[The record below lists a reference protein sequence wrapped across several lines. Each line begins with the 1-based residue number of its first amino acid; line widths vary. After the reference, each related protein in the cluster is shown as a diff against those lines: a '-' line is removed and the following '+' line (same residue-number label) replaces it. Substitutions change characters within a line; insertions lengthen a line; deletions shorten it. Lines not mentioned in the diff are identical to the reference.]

1 MKIPKGMTEKEVLEI
16 INKVASRYAH
26 KFRFG
31 YFEADDIRQEAVII
45 AMEALER
52 YEEGR
57 PLENFL
63 AVHVK
68 NRLNNFKRDKYYR
81 QSKVDSNAQ
90 EKHNNS
96 KKFLMEPLDISNI
109 RDEKEDN
116 MRVEDDFVIDFE
128 QQEVLRIID
137 QNLDVSLRSD
147 YLRIK
152 DGVYVPKPRR
162 KQIYEEIDTILR
174 ENGYEEG
181 QIF

>member
-68 NRLNNFKRDKYYR
+68 NRLNNFKRDKYLTGE
-81 QSKVDSNAQ
+81 SLK
-90 EKHNNS
+90 
-96 KKFLMEPLDISNI
+96 
-109 RDEKEDN
+109 
-116 MRVEDDFVIDFE
+116 
-128 QQEVLRIID
+128 
-137 QNLDVSLRSD
+137 VSLPS
-147 YLRIK
+147 
-152 DGVYVPKPRR
+152 V
-162 KQIYEEIDTILR
+162 
-174 ENGYEEG
+174 N
-181 QIF
+181 

>member
-1 MKIPKGMTEKEVLEI
+1 
-16 INKVASRYAH
+16 
-26 KFRFG
+26 
-31 YFEADDIRQEAVII
+31 
-45 AMEALER
+45 
-52 YEEGR
+52 
-57 PLENFL
+57 
-63 AVHVK
+63 
-68 NRLNNFKRDKYYR
+68 
-81 QSKVDSNAQ
+81 
-90 EKHNNS
+90 
-96 KKFLMEPLDISNI
+96 MEPLDISNI

-137 QNLDVSLRSD
+137 KNLDVSLRSD

-162 KQIYEEIDTILR
+162 KQIYEEIDLILR

>member
-1 MKIPKGMTEKEVLEI
+1 MKIPNGMTENEVLEI

-81 QSKVDSNAQ
+81 QSKVDSNTQ

-162 KQIYEEIDTILR
+162 KQIYEEIDMILR

>member
-1 MKIPKGMTEKEVLEI
+1 MKIPKGMTESEVLEVI
-16 INKVASRYAH
+16 DKIADRYAY

-31 YFEADDIRQEAVII
+31 YFEADDIRQEAKII
-45 AMEALER
+45 AMDALER

-81 QSKVDSNAQ
+81 QTKVDSNTQ

-96 KKFLMEPLDISNI
+96 KKHLMEPLDINNI
-109 RDEKEDN
+109 RDENEEN
-116 MRVEDDFVIDFE
+116 MRINDTFVDDFD
-128 QQEVLRIID
+128 QQEIFDIINE
-137 QNLDVSLRSD
+137 NLDVGFRAD
-147 YLRIK
+147 YLRIR
-152 DGVYVPKPRR
+152 DGCYVPKPRR
-162 KQIYEEIDTILR
+162 ERILQEIDIILR